1 MPTFLSQF
9 ASEVTNKKER
19 FAACFDPAPGSEGEV
34 TLKEAM
40 RAIWNPLPSGPGAE
54 PRKTFAVDGSSALRP
69 LVNGASFLVCQS
81 LLIGPDTETSMVA
94 AEIVRGGDAADASRG
109 LDRLRQ
115 FCEFSVAVENLDRMA
130 GGMLLVDG
138 SLLSDLSHMLYL
150 RPMRLGGYTDLR
162 DSLFRAYL
170 DLIEGCRE
178 RDILLVGISKSARD
192 SLLVGSL
199 LENPRPSDRLC
210 DAEILHRFL
219 DGAPGFTRPI
229 LFGTDG
235 TAASAPHSGA
245 DGPAPPDLAAGGDIR
260 SEEASRIA
268 VLPCVAVFYL
278 RLAPGEDALRV
289 DVTGDGIGCAH
300 RLLDFRRAWGEVEMI
315 APVVR
320 RLVAQHGGPSVYNG
334 PLYTADRMVR
344 LSGKTVDSVY
354 MAILSEATGVMILS
368 DRGTRRFL

>member
-1 MPTFLSQF
+1 MPAFLSQF
-9 ASEVTNKKER
+9 ATDINAKKER
-19 FAACFDPAPGSEGEV
+19 FAACFDTAPRNEQER
-34 TLKEAM
+34 TLKEAV
-40 RAIWNPLPSGPGAE
+40 AAHWQPLPSGPE
-54 PRKTFAVDGSSALRP
+54 PTPRKTFAVDGSSALRP

-115 FCEFSVAVENLDRMA
+115 YCEFAVAADNLDRMA

-150 RPMRLGGYTDLR
+150 RPMGLGGYQDLR

-170 DLIEGCRE
+170 DLIEGCRA

-199 LENPRPSDRLC
+199 LDNPRPADRLC

-235 TAASAPHSGA
+235 TSAGA
-245 DGPAPPDLAAGGDIR
+245 PTAGGAAPE
-260 SEEASRIA
+260 SPPPGEAGEAARIA
-268 VLPCVAVFYL
+268 GLPCVAVLYL

-289 DVTGDGIGCAH
+289 DITGDGIGCDH
-300 RLLDFRRAWGEVEMI
+300 RLLDFKRAWGEVEMV

-320 RLVAQHGGPSVYNG
+320 RLVAQHGGPNVYNG
-334 PLYTADRMVR
+334 PLYAADRMVR
-344 LSGKTVDSVY
+344 LGGKTVDGAY
-354 MAILSEATGVMILS
+354 MALLREATGVMVMS

>member
-19 FAACFDPAPGSEGEV
+19 FAACFDPAPGNEREV
-34 TLKEAM
+34 TLSEAM
-40 RAIWNPLPSGPGAE
+40 RAIWNPLPAGPGAE

-115 FCEFSVAVENLDRMA
+115 YCEFAVAVENLDRMA

-162 DSLFRAYL
+162 ESLFRAYL
-170 DLIEGCRE
+170 DLIEGCRR
-178 RDILLVGISKSARD
+178 RDILLVGVSKSARD

-210 DAEILHRFL
+210 DAELLHRFL
-219 DGAPGFTRPI
+219 DGAPGFSRPI

-235 TAASAPHSGA
+235 TAAGPDSTAQPPGA
-245 DGPAPPDLAAGGDIR
+245 DAGAMAGVDLSG
-260 SEEASRIA
+260 
-268 VLPCVAVFYL
+268 LPCVAVFYL

-289 DVTGDGIGCAH
+289 DVTGDGIGCDH
-300 RLLDFRRAWGEVEMI
+300 RLLDFRRAWGEVEMV

-320 RLVAQHGGPSVYNG
+320 RLVQQHGGPSVYNG

-368 DRGTRRFL
+368 DRGTRRFV